1 MCVTCVTR
9 VQAAPRVCRCDTLF
23 MKMRLGLALFV
34 VASVAAQTT
43 EEDFHVYKEY
53 PRLILTPARLKL
65 LRRERERQTPRW
77 QQFDTLIQGKAV
89 MPEPAFAYA
98 LYHQITGDPDAAKTR
113 PRLPKM
119 PEVLRWPM
127 TGCLTSGSK

>member
-1 MCVTCVTR
+1 
-9 VQAAPRVCRCDTLF
+9 
-23 MKMRLGLALFV
+23 MKMRLGLALFL

-43 EEDFHVYKEY
+43 EEDFHVYKEH

-77 QQFDTLIQGKAV
+77 QQFDALIQGKAA

-98 LYHQITGDPDAAKTR
+98 LYHQVTGNPDAAKTAAAAAKDAESCAG
-113 PRLPKM
+113 L
-119 PEVLRWPM
+119 
-127 TGCLTSGSK
+127 